1 MPKDFIDVRPD
12 RKSYRDSEIFET
24 HSYWNVFYHCPYCG
38 ANMAG
43 GPSFFLDADGNLKA
57 DAACSSC
64 SKPVYRDERFFLNVS
79 NGIIYYNPDTGE
91 YRKPPVPRTEQSQ
104 WKVLGPVDHS
114 FNIRYLSGRGG
125 TEHHMN
131 DDCDKQINSVFS
143 ALKGIAEKRQE
154 VAAMERFD
162 SFMAACEAA
171 PMPIG
176 SNSNAFIKSDIE
188 SLKQYIGHLVSIE
201 TGVLAVEHRLRELYA
216 LSQKNALKRDLSAH
230 LILTARKQ
238 ELSKA
243 INDLYYSWNT
253 IERRTVTLDR
263 DEYVPAKPAEPEPP
277 VLQTPGLF
285 NRNKI
290 EEENR
295 QLMRRYED
303 ELREYADELS
313 AYNSAEAEYE
323 AELAQLNQS
332 ADEEYYKAV
341 AKVKAEAKKAVDR
354 AAAEMRYAEE
364 HMDDI
369 AATEAAEKALLE
381 QEIHSAEDTI
391 KKLIAAKNKL
401 YSFNV
406 IFGKYRNLVAL
417 SSFYEYLM
425 SGRCISLEGPGGAY
439 NIYET
444 EIRANQIISQ
454 LSDVV
459 NSLEQIKNNQ
469 YMAYSQLHEMN
480 VTLARLESK
489 TERAITSLE
498 HIEASGQTLENYM
511 RRVAANSDVIAYN
524 TEKTAYYAKKNKELT
539 DALGFMVA
547 LK

>member
-1 MPKDFIDVRPD
+1 
-12 RKSYRDSEIFET
+12 
-24 HSYWNVFYHCPYCG
+24 
-38 ANMAG
+38 
-43 GPSFFLDADGNLKA
+43 
-57 DAACSSC
+57 
-64 SKPVYRDERFFLNVS
+64 
-79 NGIIYYNPDTGE
+79 
-91 YRKPPVPRTEQSQ
+91 
-104 WKVLGPVDHS
+104 
-114 FNIRYLSGRGG
+114 
-125 TEHHMN
+125 
-131 DDCDKQINSVFS
+131 
-143 ALKGIAEKRQE
+143 
-154 VAAMERFD
+154 
-162 SFMAACEAA
+162 
-171 PMPIG
+171 
-176 SNSNAFIKSDIE
+176 
-188 SLKQYIGHLVSIE
+188 
-201 TGVLAVEHRLRELYA
+201 
-216 LSQKNALKRDLSAH
+216 
-230 LILTARKQ
+230 
-238 ELSKA
+238 
-243 INDLYYSWNT
+243 
-253 IERRTVTLDR
+253 
-263 DEYVPAKPAEPEPP
+263 
-277 VLQTPGLF
+277 
-285 NRNKI
+285 
-290 EEENR
+290 
-295 QLMRRYED
+295 
-303 ELREYADELS
+303 
-313 AYNSAEAEYE
+313 
-323 AELAQLNQS
+323 
-332 ADEEYYKAV
+332 
-341 AKVKAEAKKAVDR
+341 
-354 AAAEMRYAEE
+354 
-364 HMDDI
+364 MDDI

-401 YSFNV
+401 YLFNV